1 MVILAVDIGTS
12 STKVTAWG
20 EDGARLANVTTG
32 YGLTGAEALS
42 GEIDAD
48 RWWTATVNGI
58 GAALAA
64 AGVSGRNVRC
74 VAIDGIGWTLLPL
87 DASFRPLRRAI
98 TWLDRR
104 AEPDARAL
112 LASGMGPR
120 LVALDANPIDAA
132 YVVPKIRWLSRT
144 EPAVFE
150 RARWFATTAG
160 FVAAR
165 LTGKLVMD
173 ETEAYGF
180 HCFNIAEGAW
190 ERWAAE
196 DLGIGL
202 DRLPAL
208 VRPGVIAG
216 GVTSEAAAATGIKPR
231 TPVLAGCVDAV
242 AGALGAGVVRL
253 GQTQDQ
259 GGQAGGLGVAV
270 DRIVV
275 EPRLVLSRH
284 LVPGQY
290 LFQSATVGGGSL
302 SWFRELLGM
311 ASDSAAIS
319 LEQLSEE
326 AAASAPGAGGLIFLP
341 YMRGERTPYWS
352 SVPRGTFIGL
362 SYDRTRGDLSR
373 AIMEGCAYAQ
383 IHGLRLVE
391 QAGFGVTELLGA
403 GGATQSPLW
412 CQIKAD
418 VMNRPFVSARDGAG
432 RPGGHG
438 LGLFALASVAT
449 GLHSSLAECIDTQL
463 TLRHTYEPDSG
474 RHATYA
480 ELFEIYDDVARSLM
494 PAFGRLEDRATR
506 GGPL

>member
-1 MVILAVDIGTS
+1 VILAVDIGTS

-20 EDGARLANVTTG
+20 DDGARHADVSVG
-32 YGLTGAEALS
+32 YGSTSREALS

-48 RWWTATVNGI
+48 RWWTATVEGI

-64 AGVSGRNVRC
+64 AGVSGREVRC
-74 VAIDGIGWTLLPL
+74 LAIDGIGWTLLPL

-104 AEPDARAL
+104 AEPDAQAL
-112 LASGMGPR
+112 IASEIGPR
-120 LVALDANPIDAA
+120 LMALDANPIDAA
-132 YVVPKIRWLSRT
+132 YVVPKIKWLSRT
-144 EPAVFE
+144 EPAIFE

-160 FVAAR
+160 YVAAR
-165 LTGKLVMD
+165 MTGNLVMD

-180 HCFNIAEGAW
+180 HCFNIAKGSW

-196 DLGIGL
+196 GLGIGF

-208 VRPGVIAG
+208 VRPGAIAG
-216 GVTSEAAAATGIKPR
+216 GVTKGAAAATGIKLG

-242 AGALGAGVVRL
+242 AGALGAGVVRP

-259 GGQAGGLGVAV
+259 GGQAGGLGIAV
-270 DRIVV
+270 DRAVV
-275 EPRLVLSRH
+275 DPRLVLSRH
-284 LVPGQY
+284 LVPGQF
-290 LFQSATVGGGSL
+290 LLQSATVGGGSL
-302 SWFRELLGM
+302 SWFRELFGVAL
-311 ASDSAAIS
+311 DSAPS
-319 LEQLSEE
+319 LERLFQE
-326 AAASAPGAGGLIFLP
+326 AAASPPGAGGLIFLP
-341 YMRGERTPYWS
+341 YMRGERTPFWS
-352 SVPRGTFIGL
+352 SVPRGTFVGL
-362 SYDRTRGDLSR
+362 SFDRTRGDIAR

-391 QAGFGVTELLGA
+391 HAGFGVTEVLGA
-403 GGATQSPLW
+403 GGASQSPLW

-418 VMNRPFVSARDGAG
+418 VMNRPFLVVRDGAG

-449 GLHSSLAECIDTQL
+449 GLHSSLAECIDAQVTS
-463 TLRHTYEPDSG
+463 RYVYEPDPG
-474 RHATYA
+474 RHAIYS

-494 PAFGRLEDRATR
+494 PAFARLENIATR
-506 GGPL
+506 GGLR

>member
-1 MVILAVDIGTS
+1 VILAVDIGTS

-20 EDGARLANVTTG
+20 EDGARLANVTIG
-32 YGLTGAEALS
+32 YGLTGTEATS

-48 RWWTATVNGI
+48 RWWTATVTGI

-64 AGVSGRNVRC
+64 SGVSGSEVRC
-74 VAIDGIGWTLLPL
+74 IAIDGIGWTLLPL
-87 DASFRPLRRAI
+87 DGSFRPLRRAI

-112 LASGMGPR
+112 LASDIGPR

-132 YVVPKIRWLSRT
+132 YVVPKIGWLRRT

-150 RARWFATTAG
+150 RARWFTTTAG
-160 FVAAR
+160 FVVAR
-165 LTGKLVMD
+165 LTGNLVMD

-180 HCFNIAEGAW
+180 HCFNIAEGRW

-196 DLGIGL
+196 GLGIGL

-208 VRPGVIAG
+208 VRPGAIAG
-216 GVTSEAAAATGIKPR
+216 GVTSEAAAATGIKPG

-253 GQTQDQ
+253 GQAQDQ
-259 GGQAGGLGVAV
+259 GGWAGGLGVAV
-270 DRIVV
+270 DRTVV

-284 LVPGQY
+284 LVRGQY
-290 LFQSATVGGGSL
+290 LLQSATVGGGSL
-302 SWFRELLGM
+302 SWFRALVSVEP
-311 ASDSAAIS
+311 DSAGLS
-319 LEQLSEE
+319 LEELSRQ

-352 SVPRGTFIGL
+352 SVPRGTFVGL
-362 SYDRTRGDLSR
+362 SYETTRGDLSR

-383 IHGLRLVE
+383 IHGLRLIE
-391 QAGFGVTELLGA
+391 QAGFAVTELLGA
-403 GGATQSPLW
+403 GGATESPLW

-418 VMNRPFVSARDGAG
+418 VMNRPFVVARDRSG
-432 RPGGHG
+432 RSGGHG
-438 LGLFALASVAT
+438 LGLFALAAVAT
-449 GLHSSLAECIDTQL
+449 GLHESLAECIDTQL
-463 TLRHTYEPDSG
+463 TSRHTYEPDSG
-474 RHATYA
+474 RHDTYS

-494 PAFGRLEDRATR
+494 PAFARLEDRARR
-506 GGPL
+506 GGSL